1 MTISLGLCVYTYT
14 CAKDDVW
21 ICGRIYSDMN
31 GGCGKLNEHNIH
43 LQGSYLC
50 SNSNCIQLD
59 VTNCVEYSLFPGQV
73 VLVHG
78 RNPDGKRF
86 ICKQIVE
93 PTYPAKPQTNLAS
106 TLLADMNILVC
117 SGPYMANGSL
127 DTNIVFNQ
135 IADMVRNKSVS
146 VLVLV
151 SITNTVNILAALI
164 QYIARV
170 DIEARAV
177 SRCKQW
183 HVDPGK
189 YLDDIRT
196 AFQSDYRTDRIETS
210 KFQLESD
217 CAAVSEWLASRRTHI
232 STRAVSSAIAIRQT
246 VSGID
251 PFWLLL
257 LLLLVVV

>member
-1 MTISLGLCVYTYT
+1 
-14 CAKDDVW
+14 
-21 ICGRIYSDMN
+21 MN

-50 SNSNCIQLD
+50 SNSNCLQLD

-93 PTYPAKPQTNLAS
+93 PTYPAKLPANLPS
-106 TLLADMNILVC
+106 TPLADMNMLVC

-127 DTNIVFNQ
+127 NTDIVFNQ
-135 IADMVRNKSVS
+135 IADMVKSKSVS

-151 SITNTVNILAALI
+151 SVKNPVHILHSIIT
-164 QYIARV
+164 RV

-177 SRCKQW
+177 S
-183 HVDPGK
+183 
-189 YLDDIRT
+189 
-196 AFQSDYRTDRIETS
+196 
-210 KFQLESD
+210 
-217 CAAVSEWLASRRTHI
+217 
-232 STRAVSSAIAIRQT
+232 
-246 VSGID
+246 
-251 PFWLLL
+251 
-257 LLLLVVV
+257 